1 MAEMRYTIKD
11 SVFTYVFKQPEYARE
26 LYLALHPEDTDVTEA
41 DCKLVTLE
49 NVLTTGQYNDVGIQ
63 VRDTLI
69 LLIEAQSL
77 FSVNIVLRIFLY
89 LAATYKEYV
98 EEHKL
103 NLYGT
108 AAVTIPRPELY
119 VVYTGN
125 REDVPE
131 VLYLSDLYEG
141 NGSAEIKVKVLRGN
155 GTGDIVDQYVRFC
168 KIADEE
174 RKRHGRNEKAI
185 EETLR
190 RCIEENVLTP
200 FLATRQK
207 EVAEIMV
214 TLFDQEK
221 VMEIHDYHIAEA
233 ARRDGILEGR
243 VEGRAEGRTEGTLSS
258 IKNLMETLGLS
269 IEAAMNAL
277 KVPEDERSKYASI
290 LGQ

>member
-1 MAEMRYTIKD
+1 MPGMRYTIKD
-11 SVFTYVFKQPEYARE
+11 SVFTFVFKQPEYARK

-49 NVLTTGQYNDVGIQ
+49 NVLTTGLYNDVGIQ

-69 LLIEAQSL
+69 LLVEAQSI

-119 VVYTGN
+119 VVYTGDC
-125 REDVPE
+125 EDVSD

-141 NGSAEIKVKVLRGN
+141 IGSAEVEVKVLRGN
-155 GTGDIVDQYVRFC
+155 GSGDIVDEYVRFC
-168 KIADEE
+168 RIADEE
-174 RKRHGRNEKAI
+174 RKRYGRNEKAV

-190 RCIEENVLTP
+190 RCIEENVLAP
-200 FLATRQK
+200 FLMTRQK

-221 VMEIHDYHIAEA
+221 VMEIHDYHIAET
-233 ARRDGILEGR
+233 ARKDGLQEGR
-243 VEGRAEGRTEGTLSS
+243 VEGRVEGTLSS
-258 IKNLMETLGLS
+258 IKSLMETLGLS

-277 KVPEDERSKYASI
+277 KVPEDERSKYANM